1 MSAVS
6 AVINPVTADRPSSVG
21 DKRVLIFSATS
32 KYNTVS
38 FEQRKLRTAEK
49 TPRRHDGMSGGPLSQ
64 KVKNPSSLV
73 TINYDD
79 AAFVYGVSMHTPP
92 KTGETQPEPIAVLS
106 LFHPV
111 HQHVAKD
118 EEGGRIVVPN
128 GFIAGCTDNE
138 HLWIY
143 YQSKSADGKNVIIK
157 RSEVSGATANI
168 TNLSV
173 EHVLEK
179 TWLGAFYDGKSQWV
193 VFQSDNNRLTI
204 FNANKGKDS
213 DIDDDEKTFM
223 PYTPIACAFVPT
235 EKIDTSKVP
244 SFKPNANV
252 LGRAFVYYLYKHG
265 GNNILQRRYADIE
278 DKKYAPDWKG
288 PIEAGKGPQAVQATA
303 QMSVVV
309 DHEQQCNWIY
319 TLMEESD
326 TVSAIRDNWAAD
338 SNEEK

>member
-21 DKRVLIFSATS
+21 DKRVLIFSASS
-32 KYNTVS
+32 KYSTVS

-79 AAFVYGVSMHTPP
+79 AAFVYGVTMHTPP
-92 KTGETQPEPIAVLS
+92 KSGETQPEPIAVLS

-118 EEGGRIVVPN
+118 DEGNKIVVPN

-143 YQSKSADGKNVIIK
+143 YQTYVSLVNVIIK
-157 RSEVSGATANI
+157 RSEVSGSTANI

-179 TWLGAFYDGKSQWV
+179 TWLGAFFDGKSQWV

-213 DIDDDEKTFM
+213 DIDSDGKKFLS
-223 PYTPIACAFVPT
+223 YTPIACAFVPS
-235 EKIDTSKVP
+235 KSIDPSKVP
-244 SFKPNANV
+244 SFKPDADV
-252 LGRAFVYYLYKHG
+252 LGRAFVYYLYNTN
-265 GNNILQRRYADIE
+265 GNNILHRRYADIE
-278 DKKYAPDWKG
+278 EKKYAPDWQG
-288 PIEAGKGPQAVQATA
+288 PIEAGNGPQAVQATA

-338 SNEEK
+338 SNEGK